1 MKSFAV
7 LGLGQFGTSVATT
20 ISNGDFELIAIDKNP
35 SSVQSIS
42 RYVPHAAIA
51 DCTDETVL
59 SDLGVKN
66 CDIVVVAVGNE
77 FETAIL
83 TTVTLKEMGI
93 KKVIVKATN
102 KRHADILYKV
112 GADMVILPEV
122 EMGVRVANSMTE
134 SDILDRINLSP
145 DYSIVELTANRKLV
159 GKTIAQLDLRKK
171 FGITVL
177 AIKRNDEIIVSPLPI
192 EEMMEKDICVLL
204 GSNTQIESFKNI

>member
-1 MKSFAV
+1 MLFRS
-7 LGLGQFGTSVATT
+7 
-20 ISNGDFELIAIDKNP
+20 
-35 SSVQSIS
+35 
-42 RYVPHAAIA
+42 AIA
-51 DCTDETVL
+51 DCTDETTL
-59 SDLGVKN
+59 NDLGVKN

-77 FETAIL
+77 FETSIL

-102 KRHADILYKV
+102 NRHADILYKV

-134 SDILDRINLSP
+134 SDILDRINLSSE
-145 DYSIVELTANRKLV
+145 YSIIELTANRKLI

-192 EEMMEKDICVLL
+192 EDMRQDDICVLL
-204 GSNTQIESFKNI
+204 GSNTQIENFKNL